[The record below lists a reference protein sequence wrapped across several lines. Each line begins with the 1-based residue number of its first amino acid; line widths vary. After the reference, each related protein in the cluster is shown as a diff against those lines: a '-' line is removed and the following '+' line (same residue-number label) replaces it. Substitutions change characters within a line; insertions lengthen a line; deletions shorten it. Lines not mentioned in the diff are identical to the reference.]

1 MQKFPE
7 KKYEKKEN
15 VSKKKDEFEKE
26 MININS

>member
-7 KKYEKKEN
+7 KKYEKKEK